1 MNDIS
6 LLLLLIIAHVI
17 GDFYLQ
23 PNPWVICRY
32 RKHFKSPALYKH
44 AGVHGILTFLIL
56 ILFSPISSLT
66 CVALAAFILICHLS
80 IDLLK
85 SYLQSNL
92 RWFLLDQALHI
103 LCLIAVWGW
112 LDGWNP
118 DKVTSV
124 LINIINEKSLLIA
137 LAYIICAKPAS
148 IIISLILKKWTPHLD
163 RANAITDTSTDIS
176 TDANTASTKSA
187 TVGSLKSAGETIGYL
202 ERWLV
207 LSFVLLDLLSGIGFL
222 LAAKSVFRFND
233 LSKSKDMK
241 LTEYIMLGTFSSVT
255 IALGVGLFATYII
268 K

>member
-32 RKHFKSPALYKH
+32 RKHFKSPSLYKH

-56 ILFSPISSLT
+56 ILFSPISLLT

-85 SYLQSNL
+85 SYLQPNL

-112 LDGWNP
+112 LDGWNLGT
-118 DKVTSV
+118 VTSG
-124 LINIINEKSLLIA
+124 LINIINEKSLIIA
-137 LAYIICAKPAS
+137 MAYIICAKPAS

-163 RANAITDTSTDIS
+163 RANAGTDIT
-176 TDANTASTKSA
+176 TDASSVFTEGAS
-187 TVGSLKSAGETIGYL
+187 VGSLKSAGETIGYL